1 MGKEAFVNMSG
12 SCDGK
17 IQQKDMVLYLQDPE
31 ARALLHR
38 LHLDTD
44 QVEKLFLLMD
54 TDNSDG
60 ITLQEFMT
68 GCLRLRGAA
77 STVHLE
83 FLHQDV
89 KFAIHTLSDMMLLL
103 QNHTEILTTPREES
117 ESCMKQGQ
125 QLGILQRGLRL
136 LSDQLK
142 ELDGTVQERLS
153 RCQSGLD
160 LGPEVKREQTL
171 SL

>member
-44 QVEKLFLLMD
+44 HVEKLFLLMD
-54 TDNSDG
+54 TDISDG

-77 STVHLE
+77 SSVHLE
-83 FLHQDV
+83 FLHQDL
-89 KFAIHTLSDMMLLL
+89 KFAIYTLADMMHIL
-103 QNHTEILTTPREES
+103 QGHSEILTTPRS
-117 ESCMKQGQ
+117 ESPSSMKQDQ
-125 QLGILQRGLRL
+125 QFGVLHQGLGL
-136 LSDQLK
+136 LSNQLR
-142 ELDGTVQERLS
+142 ELDVTLQEGLS
-153 RCQSGLD
+153 RCQSD
-160 LGPEVKREQTL
+160 PD
-171 SL
+171 